1 MNLLNKANEVTN
13 KENKIKKSVRLSV
26 REWLET
32 VVIGLNLCPFAK
44 QELLDERIR
53 FAVSD
58 APTEEQLLASLG
70 AELALLDKHPEIETT
85 LLIHPNVLGSFD
97 DYNQFLAEAEALLVR
112 MSYQGIYQ
120 IASFHPD
127 YQFAGSHPDDAE
139 NYTNR
144 SPYPILHLLRE
155 ASLERA
161 IASHPHPEQIPED
174 NIALMETMGVVKLKH
189 LLQTCLDRS

>member
-1 MNLLNKANEVTN
+1 MTS
-13 KENKIKKSVRLSV
+13 KENKIKQAVRLSV

-58 APTEEQLLASLG
+58 ALTEEQLLASLG
-70 AELALLDKHPEIETT
+70 AELVLLDTHPEIETT
-85 LLIHPNVLGSFD
+85 LLIHPNVLTSFD
-97 DYNQFLAEAEALLVR
+97 DYNQFLGDAEALLVR

-127 YQFAGSHPDDAE
+127 YQFSGSHPDDAE

-174 NIALMETMGVVKLKH
+174 NIALMETMGAEKLKH
-189 LLQTCLDRS
+189 LLQVCLDRS